1 MICVRLKSVP
11 AEPGILRFIC
21 KVLIVL
27 KIFNCRGEGVGA
39 PPRPLCGL
47 APECWLFTGHSC
59 LLCPSHHPGPGGDA
73 PRPRAALLTK

>member
-39 PPRPLCGL
+39 PN
-47 APECWLFTGHSC
+47 
-59 LLCPSHHPGPGGDA
+59 PSVV
-73 PRPRAALLTK
+73 